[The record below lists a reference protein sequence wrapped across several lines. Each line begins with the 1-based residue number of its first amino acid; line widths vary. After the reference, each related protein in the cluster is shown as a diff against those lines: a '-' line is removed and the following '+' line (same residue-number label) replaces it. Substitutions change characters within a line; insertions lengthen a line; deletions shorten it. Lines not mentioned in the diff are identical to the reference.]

1 LSLEARRVAMQIAQ
15 LAQDNGTLQS
25 YSAFIKDMLDEIA
38 VHIQRGNAKMMHA
51 GEVSRYFG
59 DV

>member
-1 LSLEARRVAMQIAQ
+1 
-15 LAQDNGTLQS
+15 
-25 YSAFIKDMLDEIA
+25 MLDEIA
-38 VHIQRGNAKMMHA
+38 VHIQRGNAKMMRA